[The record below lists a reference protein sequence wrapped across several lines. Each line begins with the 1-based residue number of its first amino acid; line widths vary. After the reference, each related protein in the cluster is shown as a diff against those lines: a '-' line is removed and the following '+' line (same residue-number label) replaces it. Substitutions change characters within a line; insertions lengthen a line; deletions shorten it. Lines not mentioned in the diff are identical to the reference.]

1 MTRNGMAIVE
11 VTDTDRR
18 AVFIDEDTLETA
30 RLSAMLNRNRE
41 RNEAE
46 RKRVEREQRML
57 AHQKKVWKEY
67 TVDTFS
73 YIGVRGAICGG
84 AVWAMIAG
92 MMHPVISIPVSIYCL
107 GTACIRFGVW
117 YGSKH

>member
-30 RLSAMLNRNRE
+30 RLSAMIKRNRE

-57 AHQKKVWKEY
+57 ADQKRKWKEY

-73 YIGVRGAICGG
+73 YIGVRSAIMSGAIG
-84 AVWAMIAG
+84 AMAAG
-92 MMHPVISIPVSIYCL
+92 LMHPVISIAVSVYCL

>member
-11 VTDTDRR
+11 VTDTQQK

-57 AHQKKVWKEY
+57 AEQKRKWKKY

-73 YIGVRGAICGG
+73 YIGIRSAIACGS
-84 AVWAMIAG
+84 VWAMIAG
-92 MMHPVISIPVSIYCL
+92 MMHPVISIPVTVYCL